1 MNPQSR
7 GAGLR
12 ERFQWGSYGFLPGLL
27 IGVVLGLASPSPN
40 AMRLSWADPK
50 VLSALAMWLVFA
62 VLLHARYRP
71 EMRGRRV
78 MWLTAVAFGFL
89 VFSWVG
95 VEALRLPTAHHGVPR
110 ASGRGS

>member
-1 MNPQSR
+1 
-7 GAGLR
+7 
-12 ERFQWGSYGFLPGLL
+12 
-27 IGVVLGLASPSPN
+27 
-40 AMRLSWADPK
+40 
-50 VLSALAMWLVFA
+50 MWLVFA

-95 VEALRLPTAHHGVPR
+95 VEALRLPTAHRGEPR
-110 ASGRGS
+110 SASSGRGS